1 MRCKCNH
8 KKKVRNKCQMSPET
22 VMHVVRDCE
31 QVQNFWAPL
40 INPEQFSRFFSLG
53 LDG

>member
-1 MRCKCNH
+1 
-8 KKKVRNKCQMSPET
+8 MSPET